1 MVRKDENSIKSVTDL
16 NGKKVCSVQGSTSIK
31 NLVAKA
37 PQADTSITFDTYS
50 KCAEALGDGRVQAE
64 VTDNSILAGLAAQ
77 SSGKYKVLNAPFS
90 DEPYG
95 IGLKKGDAAFRT
107 FLNDTIQ
114 KLEDNGTW
122 KKLFDNDVSSGGVKP
137 ELPKIDR
144 YP

>member
-1 MVRKDENSIKSVTDL
+1 MVRKDESTIKSVTDL
-16 NGKKVCSVQGSTSIK
+16 NGKKVCSVQGSTSLK

-37 PQADTSITFDTYS
+37 PQANTSITFDTYS
-50 KCAEALGDGRVQAE
+50 LCAEALGDGRVQAE

-77 SSGKYKVLNAPFS
+77 SGGKYKVLNAPFS

-95 IGLKKGDAAFRT
+95 IGLKKGDTALRT

-122 KKLFDNDVSSGGVKP
+122 KKLFDKDVSSGGVSP

-144 YP
+144 YA